1 MSNKRHI
8 RVRISNFILMS
19 LLLFWGPVLCATQ
32 AQDLPPEVLRYAD
45 TVLYNGQVMTMDRDQ
60 PPINVVQAIALRDG
74 RVLATVIGGEVVYG
88 SLNPGQ

>member
-1 MSNKRHI
+1 MSNQRPF
-8 RVRISNFILMS
+8 RVRISKFIWMS
-19 LLLFWGPVLCATQ
+19 FLLFWGPFLCATQ

-74 RVLATVIGGEVVYG
+74 RVLA
-88 SLNPGQ
+88 